1 MDNGHLIFPEK
12 GPFALPATQRATAR
26 EMGGSVQVTLYVIV
40 PDQGQSPA
48 PVRTAMTIS
57 VARQLASDLQAA
69 ALQAEQG

>member
-1 MDNGHLIFPEK
+1 MDDGHLIFPEK

-26 EMGGSVQVTLYVIV
+26 DMGGSVQVTLYVII
-40 PDQGQSPA
+40 PDQSPA